1 VRGSTYFLSQAV
13 IAPQSILGDSKM
25 HTGRHSIWNSS
36 NHLPEEVRQAF
47 NRFLQPQDN
56 DASSVVTSQWSPRVD
71 IREDEQRFVIVADIP
86 GVDPAQ
92 IEVSM
97 DKSVLTIKGERGDVG
112 SVGQD
117 GKFTR
122 VERAR
127 GAFHRRFAL
136 PDSAD
141 AEGITAHGKLGV
153 LEIVIPKKALATPRR
168 ITIDNGH

>member
-1 VRGSTYFLSQAV
+1 MNL
-13 IAPQSILGDSKM
+13 
-25 HTGRHSIWNSS
+25 GRHSIWNAG
-36 NHLPEEVRQAF
+36 NALPDEIRQAF
-47 NRFLQPQDN
+47 DRFLQPEES
-56 DASSVVTSQWSPRVD
+56 DASNVVTSQWAPRVD
-71 IREDEQRFVIVADIP
+71 IREDEQQFVILADSP

-97 DKSVLTIKGERGDVG
+97 EKGILTIKGEREAPTGG
-112 SVGQD
+112 EGKE

-141 AEGITAHGKLGV
+141 AEGITANGKFGV

-168 ITIDNGH
+168 ITINASH

>member
-1 VRGSTYFLSQAV
+1 MNL
-13 IAPQSILGDSKM
+13 
-25 HTGRHSIWNSS
+25 GRHGIWNAG
-36 NHLPEEVRQAF
+36 NRLPEEVRQAF
-47 NRFLQPQDN
+47 DRFLQPEDG
-56 DASSVVTSQWSPRVD
+56 DASSVVTSQWAPRVD
-71 IREDEQRFVIVADIP
+71 IREDEQHFVILADIP

-97 DKSVLTIKGERGDVG
+97 DKGILTIKGERDAVNAEP
-112 SVGQD
+112 S

-141 AEGITAHGKLGV
+141 AEGITATGKFGV
-153 LEIVIPKKALATPRR
+153 LEIVIPKKAQATPRR
-168 ITIDNGH
+168 ITINASH

>member
-1 VRGSTYFLSQAV
+1 MNVS
-13 IAPQSILGDSKM
+13 
-25 HTGRHSIWNSS
+25 RHGIWNAGS
-36 NHLPEEVRQAF
+36 NLPEEIRQAF
-47 NRFLQPQDN
+47 DRFLQPEDG
-56 DASSVVTSQWSPRVD
+56 DASNVVTSQWAPRVD
-71 IREDEQRFVIVADIP
+71 IREDEQSFVILADIP

-97 DKSVLTIKGERGDVG
+97 DKGILTIKGEREAAAPEAN
-112 SVGQD
+112 

-141 AEGITAHGKLGV
+141 AEGITANGKFGV
-153 LEIVIPKKALATPRR
+153 LEIVIPKKAQATPRR
-168 ITIDNGH
+168 ITINASY

>member
-1 VRGSTYFLSQAV
+1 MNL
-13 IAPQSILGDSKM
+13 
-25 HTGRHSIWNSS
+25 GRHSIWNASS
-36 NHLPEEVRQAF
+36 ALPEEIRQAF
-47 NRFLQPQDN
+47 DRFLQPADS
-56 DASSVVTSQWSPRVD
+56 DASNVVTSQWAPRVD
-71 IREDEQRFVIVADIP
+71 IREDEQRFVILADIP

-97 DKSVLTIKGERGDVG
+97 DKGILTIKGEREAELGAASEG
-112 SVGQD
+112 SEASKS
-117 GKFTR
+117 KFTR

-141 AEGITAHGKLGV
+141 AEGITAHGKFGV

-168 ITIDNGH
+168 ITINTGQ

>member
-1 VRGSTYFLSQAV
+1 MNLVRHG
-13 IAPQSILGDSKM
+13 
-25 HTGRHSIWNSS
+25 IWNPGG
-36 NHLPEEVRQAF
+36 LPEEIRQVF
-47 NRFLQPQDN
+47 DRFLQPEDS
-56 DASSVVTSQWSPRVD
+56 DTSSVVTSQWAPRVD
-71 IREDEQRFVIVADIP
+71 IREDEQRFVILADVP

-97 DKSVLTIKGERGDVG
+97 DKGILTIKGEREAGG
-112 SVGQD
+112 NAEPD

-141 AEGITAHGKLGV
+141 AEGITANGKFGV
-153 LEIVIPKKALATPRR
+153 LEIVIPKKAQATPRR
-168 ITIDNGH
+168 ITINASH

>member
-1 VRGSTYFLSQAV
+1 MNPVRH
-13 IAPQSILGDSKM
+13 D
-25 HTGRHSIWNSS
+25 IWNT
-36 NHLPEEVRQAF
+36 NGLPEEVRQVF
-47 NRFLQPQDN
+47 DRFLQPEDS
-56 DASSVVTSQWSPRVD
+56 DASNVVTSQWAPRVD
-71 IREDEQRFVIVADIP
+71 IREDEQRFVILADIP

-97 DKSVLTIKGERGDVG
+97 EKGILTIKGEREAATAE
-112 SVGQD
+112 SN

-141 AEGITAHGKLGV
+141 AEGITANGRFGV
-153 LEIVIPKKALATPRR
+153 LEIVIPKKAQATPRR
-168 ITIDNGH
+168 ITINTGH

>member
-1 VRGSTYFLSQAV
+1 MNL
-13 IAPQSILGDSKM
+13 
-25 HTGRHSIWNSS
+25 GRHGIWNAG
-36 NHLPEEVRQAF
+36 NGLPEEVRQAF
-47 NRFLQPQDN
+47 DRFLQPEDG
-56 DASSVVTSQWSPRVD
+56 DASNVVTSQWAPRVD
-71 IREDEQRFVIVADIP
+71 IREDEQRFVILADIP

-97 DKSVLTIKGERGDVG
+97 DKGILTIKGEREAG
-112 SVGQD
+112 SAEAN

-141 AEGITAHGKLGV
+141 ADGITATGKLGV
-153 LEIVIPKKALATPRR
+153 LEIVIPKKAQATPRR
-168 ITIDNGH
+168 ITINASH